1 MKRHS
6 VFTALI
12 VVLCAASL
20 SVTVLADEP
29 LTVRVGAYENPPKIF
44 TDENGAVSGFWPDLV
59 EYIASQEG
67 WQIEWVHGTWTQC
80 LERLQEDEID
90 VMPDVAYSEERSK
103 KYRFSSEVVL
113 PSWSQVYTQEST
125 GIESILDL
133 GGKKVAVLKGS
144 VNVEGPEGIKELVR
158 RFDISCTF
166 IEGDS
171 YLEVFRLVKSG
182 RADAGVSNKDFGAI
196 HSVAFGLRGTAII
209 FQPLD
214 IQFAFPV
221 ESDLTRHLMETI
233 DRQIKALK
241 QDPLSVYYRA
251 LEQHLGVKS
260 EVQTVRVLP
269 GWAKNML
276 WIFGVAIVLFLV
288 ALLVSRREVRRRT
301 SAFRESEERFRDL
314 YENAPNA
321 YFSVDVDG
329 RIRMLNRRVEDL
341 LEYTTEELMGRP
353 VLDLYANTPSDK
365 EKARKILQRFVSG
378 EAVRG
383 EELQM
388 QRADGQPIWIG
399 LTANPVRDRQ
409 GQVVGS
415 RLMVVDI
422 TERKRAE
429 KEKQALE
436 SKLRQSQ
443 KLESIGTLASGVAHE
458 INNPLTGMI
467 NYADLIADRVEDDRL
482 KGFAQ
487 GIIKEGNRVAEI
499 VKGLLYFA
507 RQEKQSHSPARIED
521 IIDASL
527 LLIGSVLKKDQ
538 ITLYK
543 DIPDDLPQVRCRSQ
557 QIEQVIINLLTNARD
572 ALNKRYEAYHED
584 KLIRIRVQPFEEDGI
599 QWIRTT
605 VEDHGTGIPEE
616 AIDRIFDPFFTTKPR
631 DAGTG
636 LGLSVSYGIIKDHH
650 GELRVESKPGEYTRF
665 YLDLRVNNGW
675 TLE

>member
-1 MKRHS
+1 
-6 VFTALI
+6 
-12 VVLCAASL
+12 
-20 SVTVLADEP
+20 
-29 LTVRVGAYENPPKIF
+29 
-44 TDENGAVSGFWPDLV
+44 
-59 EYIASQEG
+59 
-67 WQIEWVHGTWTQC
+67 
-80 LERLQEDEID
+80 
-90 VMPDVAYSEERSK
+90 
-103 KYRFSSEVVL
+103 
-113 PSWSQVYTQEST
+113 
-125 GIESILDL
+125 
-133 GGKKVAVLKGS
+133 
-144 VNVEGPEGIKELVR
+144 
-158 RFDISCTF
+158 
-166 IEGDS
+166 
-171 YLEVFRLVKSG
+171 
-182 RADAGVSNKDFGAI
+182 
-196 HSVAFGLRGTAII
+196 
-209 FQPLD
+209 
-214 IQFAFPV
+214 
-221 ESDLTRHLMETI
+221 
-233 DRQIKALK
+233 
-241 QDPLSVYYRA
+241 
-251 LEQHLGVKS
+251 
-260 EVQTVRVLP
+260 
-269 GWAKNML
+269 
-276 WIFGVAIVLFLV
+276 
-288 ALLVSRREVRRRT
+288 VRRRT

>member
-113 PSWSQVYTQEST
+113 PSWSQVYTQEGT

-133 GGKKVAVLKGS
+133 EGKKVAILKGS

-171 YLEVFRLVKSG
+171 YLEVFRLVQSG
-182 RADAGVSNKDFGAI
+182 RANAGVSNKDFGAI
-196 HSVAFGLRGTAII
+196 HSAAFDLRGTAII

-214 IQFAFPV
+214 LQFAFPV

-241 QDPLSVYYRA
+241 QDPRSVYYRA
-251 LEQHLGVKS
+251 LEQYLGVKPD
-260 EVQTVRVLP
+260 VRTVRVLP
-269 GWAKNML
+269 GWAKNVL

-321 YFSVDVDG
+321 YFSIDVDG

-341 LEYTTEELMGRP
+341 LGYPAEELMGQP

-388 QRADGQPIWIG
+388 QRADGQPIWIS
-399 LTANPVRDRQ
+399 LTVNPVRDRQ

-415 RLMVVDI
+415 RSMVVDI

-458 INNPLTGMI
+458 INNPVTGII
-467 NYADLIADRVEDDRL
+467 NYADLIESRVEDDRL
-482 KGFAQ
+482 REFAA

-499 VKGLLYFA
+499 VKSLLYFS
-507 RQEKQSHSPARIED
+507 RQEKQSHSPARMED

-572 ALNKRYEAYHED
+572 ALNQRYEAYHED

-616 AIDRIFDPFFTTKPR
+616 AIDRIFDPFFTTKSR
-631 DAGTG
+631 NEGTG
-636 LGLSVSYGIIKDHH
+636 LGLSVSYGIIKDHN
-650 GELRVESKPGEYTRF
+650 GELTVESELGKYTRF

-675 TLE
+675 TVE